1 MQRTR
6 LLLTFLMC
14 TVAIMLLVGCNI
26 LDSLV
31 KDGGGNAPLSQFLNR
46 TPENKNSDAVP
57 VITTPQQESTVKLYF
72 ADQSGKQLIEVNRT
86 IPKTL
91 SLAKETINQ
100 WLLGPTD
107 GAADSYPIVS
117 PDTVLRSINIKNGI
131 ATVDLSKEFLQP
143 YSNLA
148 AETTLYGLVNT
159 VAQFSTVQIVKIR
172 VEGKEI
178 KVYRGID
185 LNDLRFRNDLIGY
198 SSGFLSQGES
208 SELEDERQESKKA
221 LADADSP
228 SSLNIFMN

>member
-1 MQRTR
+1 
-6 LLLTFLMC
+6 MC
-14 TVAIMLLVGCNI
+14 ITAIMLLVGCNI

-31 KDGGGNAPLSQFLNR
+31 KDGGGSAPLSQFLNR
-46 TPENKNSDAVP
+46 TPDNKNGDAVP
-57 VITTPQQESTVKLYF
+57 VITTPQQGESTVKLYF
-72 ADQSGKQLIEVNRT
+72 ADKDGKQLIEVNRT

-100 WLLGPTD
+100 WLLGPAD

-117 PDTVLRSINIKNGI
+117 PETILRSINIKNGI

-143 YSNLA
+143 YSNIS

-172 VEGKEI
+172 VEGQEI

-198 SSGFLSQGES
+198 SSGTISPSES
-208 SELEDERQESKKA
+208 PKS
-221 LADADSP
+221 ADIDSP
-228 SSLNIFMN
+228 SSLNIFTN